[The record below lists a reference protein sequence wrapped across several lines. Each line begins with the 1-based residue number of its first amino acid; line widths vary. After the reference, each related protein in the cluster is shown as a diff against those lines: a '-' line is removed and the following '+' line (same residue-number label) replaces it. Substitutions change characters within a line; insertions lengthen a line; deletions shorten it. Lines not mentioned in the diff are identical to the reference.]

1 MRKKVK
7 NTKRNVNKKR
17 SKITKKYKKGG
28 VVSIKEISEFDDPCG
43 VAWKY
48 KENDITFIS
57 EKDYKEEEDYKLCQ
71 EIKSKVN
78 NEFINVVKELK
89 SLVKAMLDCNDK
101 FKENCSPQTFMM
113 WDNKRLKSKN
123 DKNPDFVEN
132 NLDSWFTYAFH
143 DNSKK
148 AGDGGNLSL
157 DDFKSKMLV
166 DEIDLTPDEGSMAI
180 QIFYNRMTVPLTMLI
195 LEYDKLQELGDETVN
210 TLLSMINSDEIER
223 RGKIMETYSWLSINE
238 LRKIYGDAP
247 TDVDLK
253 NNSAFH
259 MVLGTTDIDGF
270 DLWGGY
276 FGGCQLIGFTTSVKG
291 GGPGCSGYQWP
302 PVRLKNPELNCFTI
316 ISADRSTSFTI
327 DENDELVFKTSLDQ
341 NWEKRLMSK
350 KPDWWTKSTKLQSLT
365 DMGEIPGFKETE
377 KPGLYLKKEY
387 IPFEDDSCVVCEVS
401 KQSATKILEMIKEEK
416 EFYIVLKNSEGK
428 LLGWKSD
435 NSLDKNT
442 RQTGDD
448 GSPVNQGSGG
458 KMFVA
463 NPKSFFGVVSKLKE
477 KIAVAGPSGTAWYV
491 FSTTKLLNKYKE
503 EKLMARLTLKQLETV
518 CIVPHHSIY
527 EVLLAIASSPINLI
541 VFEMSKTNRDYVDEL
556 FSIGEIISEKE
567 TQEEEQEEEP
577 EKEIE
582 EESEEEK
589 EEESEEEKE
598 EESEEESDN
607 DDSNGIELID
617 EEV

>member
-7 NTKRNVNKKR
+7 DTKKKIHKKRN
-17 SKITKKYKKGG
+17 KITKKNKMTKSDKKGG
-28 VVSIKEISEFDDPCG
+28 VVSIKEVSEFDDACG

-48 KENDITFIS
+48 KGNDITFIS
-57 EKDYKEEEDYKLCQ
+57 EKDYKQEEDYKLCQ
-71 EIKSKVN
+71 EIKSKVD

-89 SLVKAMLDCNDK
+89 SLVKAMLDANDK
-101 FKENCSPQTFMM
+101 FKVNCTPQTFIM
-113 WDNKRLKSKN
+113 WDNNRLKIKN

-132 NLDSWFTYAFH
+132 NLDSWLTYAFH

-148 AGDGGNLSL
+148 PGDGGNMSL
-157 DDFKSKMLV
+157 DDFNKRMLV
-166 DEIDLTPDEGSMAI
+166 DEIDLSPDEGSMAI

-195 LEYDKLQELGDETVN
+195 LEYDKLQELGDETVDR
-210 TLLSMINSDEIER
+210 LLSMINSDEIER
-223 RGKIMETYSWLSINE
+223 RGKIMETYSWLTINE
-238 LRKIYGDAP
+238 LRKIYRDAP
-247 TDVDLK
+247 SDSDLK

-327 DENDELVFKTSLDQ
+327 DENDELVLKTSLDQ

-377 KPGLYLKKEY
+377 KPGLYFKKEF
-387 IPFEDDSCVVCEVS
+387 IPFEDENCVVCEVS
-401 KQSATKILEMIKEEK
+401 KEAATNMLGMIKEEK

-491 FSTTKLLNKYKE
+491 FSTTKLLNKYKD
-503 EKLMARLTLKQLETV
+503 EKLMARLALKQLETV

-527 EVLLAIASSPINLI
+527 EVLLAIASNPINLI
-541 VFEMSKTNRDYVDEL
+541 TFEMSKTNRDYVNEL
-556 FSIGEIISEKE
+556 YSIAELSLESSDDVGK
-567 TQEEEQEEEP
+567 EP
-577 EKEIE
+577 ESVPVKALIGGG
-582 EESEEEK
+582 SE
-589 EEESEEEKE
+589 
-598 EESEEESDN
+598 
-607 DDSNGIELID
+607 IELID
-617 EEV
+617 EDI